1 MSRFRVLRPRV
12 YWSSCPSTEDLK
24 ALLKQGLS
32 LVVDLTEDECYYQ
45 VPEGVR
51 KLAFPIPDFSF
62 RSPELVFHSVI
73 EPVKEEVEG
82 GGSVLLHCMGGIGRS
97 GTLAAMLLVAL
108 DGLTLEGALS
118 RVKKLGGGPQVP
130 AQFVSLKWF
139 ERNLAALGYSKYLFF
154 SGLLSKLNW
163 PDADRISSR
172 VNLALDIFTEL
183 GIAKGSR
190 TFEELFECLL
200 KSLTPGSFWASSRRL
215 CELMD
220 SSGAISEVVG
230 VAELLGN
237 VFEGEGLYIG
247 LENRE
252 GRVYILLNGF
262 KTSGGLV
269 ASLRKFV
276 ESSQHLRGVLDVV
289 EVFE

>member
-1 MSRFRVLRPRV
+1 MLRPRV

-32 LVVDLTEDECYYQ
+32 LVVDLTENECYYQ
-45 VPEGVR
+45 VPESVR

-62 RSPELVFHSVI
+62 RSPELVFHSVV
-73 EPVKEEVEG
+73 EPVKEEVG
-82 GGSVLLHCMGGIGRS
+82 SGGSVLVHCMGGIGRS

-118 RVKKLGGGPQVP
+118 KVRRLGGGPQVP
-130 AQFVSLKWF
+130 AQLISLKWF
-139 ERNLAALGYSKYLFF
+139 ERNLATLGYSKYLFL
-154 SGLLSKLNW
+154 SGFLSNLNW
-163 PDADRISSR
+163 LDADRISSR
-172 VNLALDIFTEL
+172 VNLTLDILTEL
-183 GIAKGSR
+183 GVVKDPR
-190 TFEELFECLL
+190 TFRELFECLI
-200 KSLTPGSFWASSRRL
+200 KSLAPGGFWTPSRGA
-215 CELMD
+215 CGLMD
-220 SSGAISEVVG
+220 SSGVISEVIG
-230 VAELLGN
+230 LAELLGN
-237 VFEGEGLYIG
+237 VFEGEGLYVG
-247 LENRE
+247 LENRD